1 MRRCHENRLRRVV
14 SSSLISLAVRLQTFV
29 DWSIETFGDPQ
40 WWTSSSLTRYVCEL
54 QPPLHYKVVSAHP
67 TGEMRLAIETITAGL
82 ALFTM
87 SQYG

>member
-1 MRRCHENRLRRVV
+1 MDVKFSHKHRH
-14 SSSLISLAVRLQTFV
+14 
-29 DWSIETFGDPQ
+29 
-40 WWTSSSLTRYVCEL
+40 VCEL
-54 QPPLHYKVVSAHP
+54 QPHLPYKVASVHP